1 MNEFINKRSKKNESF
16 RRKRRHNCLLISY
29 FLHPIQTLLTS
40 SNPFILLP
48 IIHSLFIIQYW
59 NDQFELLRCLYHELI
74 LRNKLYIYHRILF
87 YLAFL
92 QDKPSKNSSV
102 RYFLQE
108 YLLPF
113 TPKSDQS
120 ATYCQN
126 VDFRIRRDCGKN
138 FLWAPCLWVGR
149 RKKPLLDYTFE

>member
-40 SNPFILLP
+40 SNPLLLP
-48 IIHSLFIIQYW
+48 IIHSLYIIQYW

-102 RYFLQE
+102 RYIFFRNT
-108 YLLPF
+108 YIYILPF

-120 ATYCQN
+120 VTYCQN
-126 VDFRIRRDCGKN
+126 VDFRIRRDCGKI

-149 RKKPLLDYTFE
+149 RKKPLLD